1 MSGTRSMIT
10 SDSSIYRESTV
21 FTMESELYDPHVRE
35 MNYRWSRS
43 DESTQYFDEADKYK
57 FRFLLYVSGAALLC
71 LALIVGLFNLYKV
84 ANQPPKIIGI
94 SHGLMFSGDLKSL
107 ESVEDSDLD
116 VQFSDTLEV
125 LFSRTEHG
133 MPSAIHDFCVPEV
146 VSAVDR
152 DYRDSNQKY
161 PAGFVQTFYI
171 TGFKRGVASPGIRHM
186 RYSGVLASRSLLKAQ
201 VSVIYCDVTFA
212 ITTPTLLNVSG
223 WKLVH
228 LESINR
234 SEYFKDEHTQAVI
247 KALSADEK

>member
-1 MSGTRSMIT
+1 
-10 SDSSIYRESTV
+10 
-21 FTMESELYDPHVRE
+21 MESDTHNPHFKGI
-35 MNYRWSRS
+35 NYRWHRS

-57 FRFLLYVSGAALLC
+57 FRFLIFAGSAFILCVS
-71 LALIVGLFNLYKV
+71 LILGLFDLYKV
-84 ANQPPKIIGI
+84 ATKPPKIIGI
-94 SHGLMFSGDLKSL
+94 SHGLMFSGDLKPL
-107 ESVEDSDLD
+107 DNVTDADLD

-133 MPSAIHDFCVPEV
+133 MPSAIHDFCAAEV

-161 PAGFVQTFYI
+161 PAGFVQTFSI
-171 TGFKRGVASPGIRHM
+171 TGFKRGLTSPGIRHM

-212 ITTPTLLNVSG
+212 ITTSTQLNVNG

-228 LESINR
+228 LESIDR
-234 SEYFKDEHTQAVI
+234 SEYFKDEHARAVI
-247 KALSADEK
+247 KALSEDGK